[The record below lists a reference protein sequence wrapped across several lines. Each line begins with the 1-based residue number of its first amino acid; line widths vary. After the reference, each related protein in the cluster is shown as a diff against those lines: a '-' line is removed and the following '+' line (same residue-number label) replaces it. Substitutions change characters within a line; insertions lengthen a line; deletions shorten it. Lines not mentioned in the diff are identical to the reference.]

1 MKRTVIEMKSS
12 LDRLSN
18 RFEMPEKRKINKKCS
33 RREKKKN
40 IEKSRQSLGDLW
52 DNVRHFNMGVMRVL
66 DRKEGEKGT
75 EKNI

>member
-1 MKRTVIEMKSS
+1 MKSS
-12 LDRLSN
+12 LDWHLKSVT
-18 RFEMPEKRKINKKCS
+18 EPEKRKINKKCS

-75 EKNI
+75 EKKHLKK